1 MASKEKNIITIT
13 PPDFGD
19 TRVIGINSALADY
32 KLVWLLNEKLSIKL
46 VRQDDFVH
54 SGAIYPYYHCA
65 ADENSPIYG
74 LLAVSYN
81 KKSSLNFKP
90 RLDYLF
96 IIRNENLPNRVT
108 NIFDKIKEIKGIN
121 YAFLMDGYMDR
132 LDAALYDVEDYD
144 NKILVK
150 KRELNSPKHFKE
162 EVRQRDH
169 ILGINED

>member
-1 MASKEKNIITIT
+1 MPSKEKNTVA

-32 KLVWLLNEKLSIKL
+32 KLVWLLNEKLSMKFS
-46 VRQDDFVH
+46 RQDDFVH
-54 SGAIYPYYHCA
+54 HGAIYPYYHYRA
-65 ADENSPIYG
+65 NENDPVYG

-81 KKSSLNFKP
+81 RKSSLNFKP

-96 IIRNENLPNRVT
+96 IIRNESLPQRVT
-108 NIFDKIKEIKGIN
+108 SIFEKIKEIKGVN

-144 NKILVK
+144 ALILTK
-150 KRELNSPKHFKE
+150 ARKLNSPEHAKE
-162 EVRQRDH
+162 EIRQRNI
-169 ILGINED
+169 ILGISED